1 MLSKKIEKSL
11 NDQILYEA
19 SASNQYLAMASWCEN
34 NGFDGSAKFMYK
46 QAEEERAHM
55 LKLYHYVNDSGG
67 HAITPEVSKPDVNYD
82 SLHALFETALKAE
95 MKVTESIKAM
105 VDDCLKSQ
113 EYSTFN
119 FLSWYVDEQFAE
131 ENMFSKIVDKIKYI
145 GSDNKGL
152 YMVDRDI
159 SDMADDEG

>member
-46 QAEEERAHM
+46 QAEEERGHM

-67 HAITPEVSKPDVNYD
+67 HAITPEVSKPAVNYN
-82 SLHALFETALKAE
+82 SLHELFETALKAE
-95 MKVTESIKAM
+95 IKVTASIKAM

-152 YMVDRDI
+152 YMVDGDI
-159 SDMADDEG
+159 AKMIEEED

>member
-1 MLSKKIEKSL
+1 MLSKQIEKSL
-11 NDQILYEA
+11 NDQILNEA
-19 SASNQYLAMASWCEN
+19 TASNQYLAMASWCEN

-55 LKLYHYVNDSGG
+55 LKLYHYVNDSGS
-67 HAITPEVSKPDVNYD
+67 HAITPAVSKPAVTYE
-82 SLHALFETALKAE
+82 SLLALFDTALKAE
-95 MKVTESIKAM
+95 MKVTASINAM
-105 VDDCLKSQ
+105 VEDCLKSK

-131 ENMFSKIVDKIKYI
+131 ENMFSKIVDKINYI

-152 YMVDRDI
+152 YMVDADI
-159 SDMADDEG
+159 AMLVEPED